1 MTAEILCIGTEILL
15 GDIVNTNAR
24 YIAKEL
30 ARVGINLYRQAVI
43 GDNHDRLISSVEDAF
58 KNADIL
64 ITTGGLGPTY
74 DDLTKETIADYFQ
87 KSMYLHE
94 ESLDRINDL
103 FKSIHR
109 PVSANNKKQAMIPEG
124 AIVLR
129 NDYGTAPGII
139 LEAGGKTAI
148 LLPGPPR
155 EMKPMFDNM
164 VLPYLAKRSGK
175 TFVSKNINIFGLGEA
190 MVEEML
196 RPLMLSYTNPT
207 IAPYAKDGEMLLR
220 LTASANTEKEA
231 SGIID
236 PVLKEITEAIG
247 EENIYGIDAD
257 SLQNALVKLLSE
269 KNLKVA
275 TAESCTGGYVSK
287 RITEIPGSSK
297 VFELGICT
305 YSNEVKVNILG
316 VNKDTIKEFGAV
328 SANTAAEMAQ
338 RICEIANADIGIGV
352 SGIAG
357 PDAGESGKPVGL
369 VYIAV
374 SSKNYSDVIELTLHR
389 GLENER
395 EYIRYVSASH
405 ALNLALKAAKKA

>member
-1 MTAEILCIGTEILL
+1 MTAEILCVGTELLL
-15 GDIVNTNAR
+15 GDIVNTNAS

-30 ARVGINLYRQAVI
+30 ARIGINLYHQSVV
-43 GDNHDRLISSVEDAF
+43 GDNHDRLISSVHDAF
-58 KNADIL
+58 ANADIL

-74 DDLTKETIADYFQ
+74 DDLTKETIADYF
-87 KSMYLHE
+87 KKNMYLHE
-94 ESLDRINDL
+94 ESLERINQL
-103 FKSIHR
+103 FKSIHK
-109 PVSANNKKQAMIPEG
+109 PVAANNKKQALIPED
-124 AIVLR
+124 AIVLK

-139 LEAGGKTAI
+139 LEEDGKTAI

-155 EMKPMFDNM
+155 EMKPMFDNIVM
-164 VLPYLAKRSGK
+164 PYLAKRSGK
-175 TFVSKNINIFGLGEA
+175 TFISKSINIFGLGEA

-220 LTASANTEKEA
+220 LTAAANTEKEA
-231 SGIID
+231 ADIID
-236 PVLKEITEAIG
+236 PVLKEITKVIG
-247 EENIYGIDAD
+247 EENIYGINVG
-257 SLQNALVKLLSE
+257 SLEAALVKLLSE

-275 TAESCTGGYVSK
+275 TAESCTGGLVSK

-305 YSNEVKVNILG
+305 YSDDVKVNILG
-316 VNKDTIKEFGAV
+316 INEDTIKEYGAV
-328 SANTAAEMAQ
+328 SSNTTALMAQ
-338 RICEIANADIGIGV
+338 HIRKMANADIGIGI

-357 PDAGESGKPVGL
+357 PGRGENDKPVGL
-369 VYIAV
+369 VYVAV
-374 SSKNYSDVIELTLHR
+374 SSEKFSDVIELTLHR

-405 ALNLALKAAKKA
+405 ALNLALKAAKKV